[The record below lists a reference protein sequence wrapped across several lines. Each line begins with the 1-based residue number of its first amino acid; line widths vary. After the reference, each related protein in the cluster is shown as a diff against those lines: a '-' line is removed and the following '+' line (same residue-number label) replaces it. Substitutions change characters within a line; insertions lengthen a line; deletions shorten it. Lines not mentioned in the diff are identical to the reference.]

1 MKLSIFS
8 FSIIALILNSCTPKV
23 YPPFKAQ
30 YSYTFGKSSELTGE
44 LAGNFHYTVLSNS
57 TYTFLNA
64 TVTEIPYESNV
75 NYILDGPESLVMNNN
90 GEIFSKQENKS
101 YKYLPVELTNTG
113 IDYKIN
119 GYNTILFTT
128 KNNDSLY
135 LSKKLGYQ
143 INPFLLGKES
153 IVYGLVK
160 ARLRDGG
167 VFVLDSIIK
176 IKNSDLPEPE
186 ANKFSDFTIK
196 GNPFFQ

>member
-8 FSIIALILNSCTPKV
+8 FSIIAL
-23 YPPFKAQ
+23 
-30 YSYTFGKSSELTGE
+30 
-44 LAGNFHYTVLSNS
+44 
-57 TYTFLNA
+57 
-64 TVTEIPYESNV
+64 
-75 NYILDGPESLVMNNN
+75 
-90 GEIFSKQENKS
+90 
-101 YKYLPVELTNTG
+101 
-113 IDYKIN
+113 
-119 GYNTILFTT
+119 
-128 KNNDSLY
+128 
-135 LSKKLGYQ
+135 LGYQ

-160 ARLRDGG
+160 ARMRDGG